1 MEGAMLVP
9 KIPNPLLA
17 HQATENGGS
26 FAATKSSPSRLV
38 PPRKSGS
45 SDSAPLSLVDALL
58 HDAPG
63 IMLLLDAQGNIRSS
77 TATARAVWE
86 RIDSGTARL
95 HDIVDA
101 ALAREWGELL
111 QSVLRDRAPLALR
124 GVVKGEWLWAIL
136 RHVESAGT
144 AHVLLTLR
152 PMTQEAI
159 HTPPAG
165 VEPGIRII
173 DAINHDLGPLGQF
186 SKREIEVLSLIGVGL
201 TTGQIAKALHR
212 SLKTVENHRTS
223 IGRKL
228 NARSLLDLC
237 RVARRAGM
245 PESTPLFSERVH
257 GKGESPMMDGK

>member
-1 MEGAMLVP
+1 MLGT
-9 KIPNPLLA
+9 KISNPLLA
-17 HQATENGGS
+17 HQAIENGGS
-26 FAATKSSPSRLV
+26 FAATKSSPSRLI
-38 PPRKSGS
+38 PARKSS
-45 SDSAPLSLVDALL
+45 SSESAPLSLVDALL

-77 TATARAVWE
+77 TATARAVWD
-86 RIDSGTARL
+86 RIDSGNARL
-95 HDIVDA
+95 HDLVDA
-101 ALAREWGELL
+101 ALAREWGEVL
-111 QSVLRDRAPLALR
+111 QSVLRDRAPLAIR
-124 GVVKGEWLWAIL
+124 GIVKGEWLWAIL

-144 AHVLLTLR
+144 PHILLTIR
-152 PMTQEAI
+152 SMSQEAI

-165 VEPGIRII
+165 VEAGIRTI
-173 DAINHDLGPLGQF
+173 DAVNHDLGPLGQL

-201 TTGQIAKALHR
+201 TTGQIAKSLHR

-237 RVARRAGM
+237 RIARRAGM